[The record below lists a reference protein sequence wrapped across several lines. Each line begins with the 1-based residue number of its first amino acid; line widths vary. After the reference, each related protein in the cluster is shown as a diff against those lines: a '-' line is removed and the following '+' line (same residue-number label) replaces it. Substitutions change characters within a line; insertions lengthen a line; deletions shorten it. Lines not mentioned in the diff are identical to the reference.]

1 MRERRPSLEELLASK
16 TRLRILKVL
25 FKHGELNITKL
36 TKMTDLNHKVVQYHL
51 DILKEYGIIE
61 EKQIGRI
68 KIVKVRDKDPKVAKL
83 RDLFLQLFEMY
94 EEEDQSTDQIIQS
107 AED

>member
-68 KIVKVRDKDPKVAKL
+68 KIVKVRDKDPKVARL